1 MEHDTQFKQSETITE
16 DEHMNGLP
24 FIVAA
29 SNDRMLASTRA
40 NKTLMKAFFGE
51 EQATEEYMGMLEEDT
66 KAKIAGLVGQKQTQQ
81 FGLLKRGLGGLTNE
95 ELMESKMSFVKRE
108 PHHVQTKPSKITAM
122 NLTEADVQQR
132 IGSKSLK
139 PKNWNRYSDRPTTK
153 LVSLQKHANKAL
165 VEAMAVAEA
174 DQLKALRLN
183 DKQATGETEVVLKYV
198 ALEESVVNGMHR
210 CIADMAL
217 SQSRRFRVNWSFN
230 TTACTFTSLA
240 LNLKETDFS
249 RVNIFADYWK

>member
-1 MEHDTQFKQSETITE
+1 MEHETQVKHSETITE

-66 KAKIAGLVGQKQTQQ
+66 KAKIAGLVGQKQTQP
-81 FGLLKRGLGGLTNE
+81 FGLLKRGLGLGGLTNE

-139 PKNWNRYSDRPTTK
+139 PKNWNRYSDRQTTK

-165 VEAMAVAEA
+165 AEAMAVEA
-174 DQLKALRLN
+174 DQLQALRLN
-183 DKQATGETEVVLKYV
+183 DKQAAGEPEVALKYV
-198 ALEESVVNGMHR
+198 ALEESVLNGMHR
-210 CIADMAL
+210 CIADVAL
-217 SQSRRFRVNWSFN
+217 SQSRRFRVSWSFN
-230 TTACTFTSLA
+230 AAACTFTTLA
-240 LNLKETDFS
+240 LNLKETDLS
-249 RVNIFADYWK
+249 RVNTLANY